1 MRCII
6 VLLEQAKSVWATS
19 QNTSGASKVTDTIS
33 NINPKCSIYTNVV
46 ALRNAVESE
55 LQADA
60 KREWNFKM
68 QQYEDNQQLKRS
80 LVDAAKAVGVAWA
93 KKQPTTV
100 YKTVIHS
107 WW

>member
-1 MRCII
+1 MRCLI

-19 QNTSGASKVTDTIS
+19 QNTSGASKVTDIIS